1 MLEVGNII
9 AHMDVQFLHIIPATD
24 EISQRPELYYPSP
37 KVPSSYTSNNKRKLI
52 CLNNMFYKR
61 NIKFQH
67 VFRF

>member
-37 KVPSSYTSNNKRKLI
+37 KVPILPTTKGNS
-52 CLNNMFYKR
+52 FA
-61 NIKFQH
+61 
-67 VFRF
+67 